1 MKLIFKKLKEL
12 IIGKKEESVEQE
24 EQIVLKNKFISRN
37 PKDPRG
43 RR

>member
-12 IIGKKEESVEQE
+12 IRGKKEESVEQE
-24 EQIVLKNKFISRN
+24 EQIAPKNKFISRN